1 MTMHPTDTTACD
13 RLRIVIGAFVDGE
26 ADEVEASDVRTHL
39 RTCASCR
46 ALAHDLSTINQFSSA
61 LSEERAP
68 EHLWPGIA
76 ARLEQADATDP
87 ARRARP
93 VWRMAAIACAV
104 LITTFVIVVSMLPNR
119 DVVQASVEDFITYR
133 AKGWTVDLA
142 ARDGRTVTEWAQARV
157 PFAVPPVTDRI
168 GVFEVGGVRLCWLLE
183 RRLLGVTYET
193 GDDRAVLYVME
204 AGGLSLPQPDRVIG
218 GNRHVAVAQHKGH
231 GVAVWTENDLVFVL
245 VAAEP
250 VFDRI
255 LELAAQSMPKHVR
268 IAAQHP
274 G

>member
-1 MTMHPTDTTACD
+1 MTMQPTDASVCD
-13 RLRIVIGAFVDGE
+13 KLRIVIGAYVDGE
-26 ADEVEASDVRTHL
+26 ADEVEASDVRMHL

-46 ALAHDLSTINQFSSA
+46 ALAHDLSTINQLSSA
-61 LSEERAP
+61 LVEERAP
-68 EHLWPGIA
+68 EHLWTRIA
-76 ARLEQADATDP
+76 ARLEQTDATEP
-87 ARRARP
+87 ARRSRTI
-93 VWRMAAIACAV
+93 WRMAALACAV
-104 LITTFVIVVSMLPNR
+104 LIATFVIVVTMLPSR
-119 DVVQASVEDFITYR
+119 DVVRASVEDFITYR

-142 ARDGRTVTEWAQARV
+142 AHDGRTVTEWAQARV
-157 PFAVPPVTDRI
+157 RFAMPPVRDQI
-168 GVFEVGGVRLCWLLE
+168 GVFAVGGVRLCWLLE
-183 RRLLGVTYET
+183 RRLIGVTYAT

-204 AGGLSLPQPDRVIG
+204 AGGLSLPQPDRVLG

-255 LELAAQSMPKHVR
+255 LELAAQSMPRHVR
-268 IAAQHP
+268 LAVQHS